1 MNTTVEYI
9 QKYLKEKYN
18 IDFQIEYMGTQREL
32 YYKKNKKEYRLS
44 CGYAQ
49 SNINDPYNECWSI
62 YEDFMDYNELCG
74 SGSAREDKGN
84 ETIDEIM
91 HEWGFKKERQ
101 TDIFDFIKE
110 GE

>member
-18 IDFQIEYMGTQREL
+18 IDFQIEYMGTQREIK
-32 YYKKNKKEYRLS
+32 YTKNKIEYRLS

-49 SNINDPYNECWSI
+49 SNRNDPYTEYWSI
-62 YEDFMDYNELCG
+62 YEDMMDKNNWHG

-91 HEWGFKKERQ
+91 QEWGFRKEAQ
-101 TDIFDFIKE
+101 TNIFDYIKE